1 MAECTCAESSES
13 SESFGTAGSP
23 PSTPSDDSAT
33 SVQGEQRIINPVAK
47 RQSRPNTIDE
57 KRAMRKERKK
67 RLRRKIRK
75 FKVAKLT
82 PHAMRQQQTTKSQQH
97 NSDTNA
103 CTHEQ
108 KDLDLAS
115 RDTILYKQMAH
126 DYWDRWQWEVCQR
139 KKEKRERCVA
149 KSKSVHQI
157 DPSHLLNPIQDGKT
171 TEAIIGRGSFSIV
184 QLKVYRGMRVAVKQ
198 FRTQSL
204 KEDVLNEALH
214 LNAICHPYLPYLL
227 GVCSA
232 TPPYRIVTQF
242 HGVDGKTMTLQ
253 KEIHDHHRQLI
264 TTYVQWMNLCIQ
276 LLEAINYLHCQAQ
289 LLHNDIKGDN
299 ILLSDNPS
307 GQLQDLAAA
316 SSSSISSS
324 GVYHVVL
331 IDFGKATHVTRGRV
345 YNLTEREKEQYV
357 VKFPHYAPEVINGNG
372 KQTIMSDM
380 YAVGV
385 LLKKMSNHGCFGSL
399 TSTERGLR
407 LIELIDQCKSADI
420 NRRLS
425 AIQCIDTIKT
435 IIEV

>member
-23 PSTPSDDSAT
+23 PPTPSDDSAT
-33 SVQGEQRIINPVAK
+33 TVQGEQCITDPIAK
-47 RQSRPNTIDE
+47 RQSRPNTIGE
-57 KRAMRKERKK
+57 KRAMRRERKK
-67 RLRRKIRK
+67 RLRRKIKK
-75 FKVAKLT
+75 FKLAKC
-82 PHAMRQQQTTKSQQH
+82 AKRQQQTTKPEQY

-103 CTHEQ
+103 YAHEQ
-108 KDLDLAS
+108 EDLAS
-115 RDTILYKQMAH
+115 RDMILYKQMAH

-139 KKEKRERCVA
+139 KKEIRERRVA
-149 KSKSVHQI
+149 KSKSLHQI
-157 DPSHLLNPIQDGKT
+157 DPSHLFNPIQDGKT
-171 TEAIIGRGSFSIV
+171 TEVIIGRGSFSIV

-227 GVCSA
+227 GVCTT

-242 HGVDGKTMTLQ
+242 HGVDGKTVTLQ
-253 KEIHDHHRQLI
+253 KEILNHHRQLI
-264 TTYVQWMNLCIQ
+264 TTYVQWMILCIQ

-289 LLHNDIKGDN
+289 LLHNDIKEDN
-299 ILLSDNPS
+299 VLLSENPS
-307 GQLQDLAAA
+307 RQLQSFAAA
-316 SSSSISSS
+316 SSSSITSS

-331 IDFGKATHVTRGRV
+331 IDFGKATQVTRGRL

-357 VKFPHYAPEVINGNG
+357 ANFPHYAPEVINGNG

-385 LLKKMSNHGCFGSL
+385 LLKKMYDHGCFGSL
-399 TSTERGLR
+399 TSTERGLC

-420 NRRLS
+420 NQRLS
-425 AIQCIDTIKT
+425 AIQCVDTIKT